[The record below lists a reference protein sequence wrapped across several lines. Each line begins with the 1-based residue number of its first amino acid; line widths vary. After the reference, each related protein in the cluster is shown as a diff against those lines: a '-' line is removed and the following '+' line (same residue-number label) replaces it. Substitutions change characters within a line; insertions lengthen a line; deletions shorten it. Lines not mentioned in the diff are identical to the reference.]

1 MKINNWLAIAS
12 AAIFISGCNQAS
24 NSSSTASS
32 SRSPQQTAET
42 VEIDID
48 YKLTALQANQL
59 TRSAEFV
66 AGEISQPG
74 TPALLVSTAAGPY
87 NFSNGNQLTFH
98 LDHTSATGELFS
110 YPISLSQSI
119 AAVAETSSEE
129 EVAQAIQNQVGSDLL
144 ITHSPLT
151 IQGAG
156 GNSEGATLQIIPVSA
171 TGVSLTD
178 LGFADGNRLNTGSE
192 KITSADYIFTGILN
206 TNNTTT
212 GEFLSFD
219 WSIYVDDTTFEVQS
233 NQSILLT
240 PGDYTFDLLVQNND
254 SHYVASST
262 QTITSGTSSIT
273 MTVTPVIGNQNL
285 NFDVTEQSLPSTL
298 TRYQFHYPAEQLV
311 NLSPARMGIVIN
323 DGAESLYDFNPGT
336 GLSDVYLNLDPGAQK
351 IELFLYNGAVL
362 VGRSIPQQENQTIS
376 AGQSLAMDI
385 VPQYGEVQLVLTENG
400 GTANLNF
407 MIPAQVDVEAG
418 GAHNV
423 RGKVTVVSPRNPL
436 QEFTFDTPLNPEG
449 IALTNLHYDN
459 ITLVIEFEE
468 VDSGDILATCSM
480 EWSLQQIAENAFCNL
495 NLRRKSVIAGNI
507 LSSIALNVTNN
518 NSEPMAGIVIK
529 DQNENILG
537 ITGSSA
543 FGTPGYLKID
553 TIPGTYTFTASNP
566 AGLEEGSV
574 FITTQALELS
584 TANLMISQPPQPISC
599 STIHMNSP
607 TANSGFYYIDLDGI
621 VPAPTFGVTDN
632 DPFRIYCDMETNGGG
647 WALIAAHTDNTP
659 VSISTD
665 IAPEIGTGVID
676 DTQWQALKNSM
687 NMGFMLLDEN
697 NLMTTVSH
705 PTLNSASCI
714 NPFNDIASLAGISS
728 LFHHQI
734 GSCDKISNPYSAIN
748 LEADS
753 PIGASLI
760 QSIDAP
766 FDIWPYADDDSSDE
780 QDKLLYFVQ

>member
-1 MKINNWLAIAS
+1 MKFYQCLAIAS

-24 NSSSTASS
+24 NSSAAANSDH
-32 SRSPQQTAET
+32 SPQLTSEAVT
-42 VEIDID
+42 IGID
-48 YKLTALQANQL
+48 YKLNALHANQL

-66 AGEISQPG
+66 AGETSQPG
-74 TPALLVSTAAGPY
+74 TPALLVSTTAGPY
-87 NFSNGNQLTFH
+87 NFSNGNQITFH
-98 LDHTSATGELFS
+98 LDHTSATGEFVS

-119 AAVAETSSEE
+119 AAVAEFSSEE
-129 EVAQAIQNQVGSDLL
+129 EVALAIQSQVGSDLI
-144 ITHSPLT
+144 ITHSPLK
-151 IQGAG
+151 IQGTG
-156 GNSEGATLQIIPVSA
+156 GNSAGATLQIMPISD
-171 TGVSLTD
+171 TGISLMD
-178 LGFADGNRLNTGSE
+178 LGFADSNRLNTGSE
-192 KITSADYIFTGILN
+192 TITSADYIFTGTLN

-254 SHYVASST
+254 FHYVAAST
-262 QTITSGTSSIT
+262 QTITSGTSSIA
-273 MTVTPVIGNQNL
+273 MTIAPVIGNQNL
-285 NFDVTEQSLPSTL
+285 NLDVTEQSLPSTL
-298 TRYQFHYPAEQLV
+298 TRYQFYYPTEQLV

-323 DGAESLYDFNPGT
+323 EGAETLYDFNPGT
-336 GLSDVYLNLDPGAQK
+336 GLSDVYLNLDSGAHK

-362 VGRSIPQQENQTIS
+362 IGRSIPLQENQTIS

-385 VPQYGEVQLVLTENG
+385 VPQYGEVQLILTENG

-407 MIPAQVDVEAG
+407 IVPPQVDVEAG
-418 GAHNV
+418 GPHNV
-423 RGKVTVVSPRNPL
+423 RGKVTIVSPRNPL

-468 VDSGDILATCSM
+468 VDSGDILAICSI
-480 EWSLQQIAENAFCNL
+480 EWSLQQLAENAFCNL

-537 ITGSSA
+537 ITGNSA

-553 TIPGTYTFTASNP
+553 TIPGTYTFTAINP

-584 TANLMISQPPQPISC
+584 TTNLLVSQPPQPISC
-599 STIHMNSP
+599 SSIHMNSP
-607 TANSGFYYIDLDGI
+607 ESSSGFYYIDPDGI
-621 VPAPTFGVTDN
+621 LPAPTFGVTDN

-647 WALIAAHTDNTP
+647 WALIAAHADNAP

-676 DTQWQALKNSM
+676 DTQWQVLKDSM
-687 NMGFMLLDEN
+687 NIGFMLLDEN
-697 NLMTTVSH
+697 NLMTTASH
-705 PTLNSASCI
+705 PLLNSANCI
-714 NPFNDIASLAGISS
+714 NPITGITSLAGISS
-728 LFHHQI
+728 LFHNQI
-734 GSCDKISNPYSAIN
+734 GSCDKTSNTYSAIN
-748 LEADS
+748 LEANN
-753 PIGASLI
+753 PLGASLI